1 MKLVRGRDAMKEAND
16 VYAFGWGEWGQNGLG
31 MQNVAD
37 MDACLQPK
45 ILEVRRT
52 IFHPPKRKK
61 KKKNIRASHFIEAID
76 GCVEQSCRHSI
87 SFFIRTYPHVLLFLL
102 LSIVVCVFF
111 YLYIVHV
118 FLFLVS
124 FLFPPFL
131 FHFYYHFFSSLLTSS
146 LY

>member
-52 IFHPPKRKK
+52 IFHPPRRKK
-61 KKKNIRASHFIEAID
+61 KKKNIRASHFIEVID

-87 SFFIRTYPHVLLFLL
+87 SFFLRTYAHVLLFLL
-102 LSIVVCVFF
+102 LSIFIFFLLVFYF
-111 YLYIVHV
+111 
-118 FLFLVS
+118 FSPFC
-124 FLFPPFL
+124 FPFPFL
-131 FHFYYHFFSSLLTSS
+131 FFFSFCQLPVFIR
-146 LY
+146 